1 MASKKKTVSAVVAVA
16 LAAAILLGGT
26 FAWQS
31 ISQEALN
38 EVYGFVNPGGRLHD
52 DFHEIT
58 YDKDGDVATDPA
70 TGNAYETR
78 HFDKNVYVENF
89 TTMLEDGVQIF
100 ARVRLDEYM
109 EIGAG
114 AGTTGEGNK
123 SKSVDTTNPD
133 ATFENMKE
141 WRTRLPSDTDN
152 PFQKYWDWTMAGQ
165 GENGELG
172 KSTAEPVF
180 YMPTFNKDKDSLQ
193 PDVNGTFDG
202 PNGVPDKEDAFK
214 DYDEIL
220 ENTQHTKW
228 EIYDHDEDTDD
239 QLGKNGVEIKKV
251 IDEGETY
258 LTGKLPGWED
268 CVELVKNVDHHAKPT
283 LTSTV
288 ILMEDWLKNPVK
300 GDFWVWDEDG
310 WAYWANPIN
319 PDSATGIFLDG
330 IARTE
335 EIINEEWYY
344 GINVVAQFIT
354 ADHLGRDDRV
364 SGFYKD
370 GEAPS
375 YNALKLLNTIGVNVN
390 TTVEDV
396 DTLDAALALGGDITL
411 SDAALIEA
419 ESVASFGNEETNFNW
434 YGGGTLNGGTLAA
447 NQEAYAGLF
456 INAENN
462 WPDPGDG
469 AVAAT
474 VNGTAVNA
482 GADVAFAVYTQ
493 AINAPVTLNNM
504 TVTAQNGGIL
514 AEWNNPE
521 KSSTVTLN
529 NVKVS
534 LASAHGTDWV
544 NSAVA
549 AAHDANVVI
558 NGGHYDGQ
566 YAAYVFSSGG
576 TITINSGNFVG
587 ALKEDAGELII
598 KGGTFTSDP
607 RAYLADGCT
616 AVWDDT
622 MGYWEV
628 SKIVF

>member
-58 YDKDGDVATDPA
+58 YDENGDVAKDPA

-89 TTMLEDGVQIF
+89 TTILEDGVQIF

-114 AGTTGEGNK
+114 AGTSENPNK
-123 SKSVDTTNPD
+123 AAKSIDPTNPN
-133 ATFENMKE
+133 ATYENMDE

-180 YMPTFNKDKDSLQ
+180 YMPTFNKNKDSLKA
-193 PDVNGTFDG
+193 DVNGTFG
-202 PNGVPDKEDAFK
+202 GTDKNNATPEDAFD
-214 DYDEIL
+214 DYVEYTMVKVEGGTALTEKTAIA
-220 ENTQHTKW
+220 
-228 EIYDHDEDTDD
+228 IYDNDANDDDELAPPTNSTVENAVNAGWVKTAEENHDTK
-239 QLGKNGVEIKKV
+239 Q
-251 IDEGETY
+251 
-258 LTGKLPGWED
+258 
-268 CVELVKNVDHHAKPT
+268 T
-283 LTSTV
+283 LTSKV
-288 ILMEDWLKNPVK
+288 ITMEEWLEKPVK

-354 ADHLGRDDRV
+354 ADHLGREDRM

-370 GEAPS
+370 GEEAPS

-390 TTVEDV
+390 TTVGDV

-411 SDAALIEA
+411 GTEPIVADSA
-419 ESVASFGNEETNFNW
+419 EEVANVSTNFNW
-434 YGGGTLNGGTLAA
+434 HGGGTLNGGTLVAG
-447 NQEAYAGLF
+447 EPAYAGLF
-456 INAENN
+456 INNEKD
-462 WPDPGDG
+462 WPVNGDG

-474 VNGTAVNA
+474 VNDTVVQA
-482 GADVAFAVYTQ
+482 GADVTFAVYAQ
-493 AINAPVTLNNM
+493 AVHENVTLNNV

-514 AEWNNPE
+514 AEWNNGE
-521 KSSTVTLN
+521 KPTTVTLN
-529 NVKVS
+529 NVSVKIGS
-534 LASAHGTDWV
+534 GHSTDWA

-549 AAHDANVVI
+549 AANGANVVI
-558 NGGHYDGQ
+558 NGGTYEGK
-566 YAAYVFSSGG
+566 YAAYVFSSDG
-576 TITINSGNFVG
+576 TITINDGTFTG
-587 ALKEDAGELII
+587 ALRTDAGKLVI
-598 KGGTFTSDP
+598 KGGTFTADPSD
-607 RAYLADGCT
+607 YLAEDYR
-616 AVWDDT
+616 ADWDEELNR
-622 MGYWEV
+622 WVV